1 MFSQKINFP
10 SLQSHLS
17 IVSLLDFVC
26 QKYPCQVALV
36 LEDRQLTYAELYQ
49 KAEYL
54 SNYLIAQGRLKPNT
68 LIGLCI
74 EPSFEMVIAIYAIL
88 KAGAAFVPLDPDLPR
103 QRLSYM
109 IVDAKLSTVLTQ
121 QKFAFDIE
129 PALRQ
134 SGIDGHICFLDT
146 PVVWQHSPAPST
158 PSQIVQPE
166 QLAYIIYT
174 SGSTGVPKGVMLTH
188 QGLLNLALTSCST
201 FDIKPGLRLLQFA
214 SISFDAAV
222 WEIVT
227 ALCGGATLVLGARE
241 QMLPGQP
248 LANFIARHKVHWVM
262 LPPSVL
268 STLTQFRDQL
278 PDLQMVVVG
287 GEACPISLAKA
298 WVSPLLG
305 KINTFLNK
313 TCPTALAQS
322 WVSPYTRFFNAYGP
336 TEITVCCTIY
346 EFQPE
351 DNTVPIGYALPNVE
365 LYVLDEEL
373 KLCNK
378 GEKGEL
384 YVGGL
389 GVGKG
394 YLDKPDIT
402 NARFLDNPFGS
413 GKIYKTGDIVYED
426 IHYPGLLHY
435 AGRTDNQV
443 KIRGKRIEIEAIEM
457 LLAQHPGVEA
467 NTVKAIKNVQV
478 ENGNVPENYGISM
491 LVAYIVPRTGQFLT
505 EKHLQRFAAEQL
517 PDYMVPARFVFID
530 ELPLLPNRSKVDR
543 NALPE
548 LPQTSY
554 FIPNTIDNA
563 VKIAAIF
570 DRALQLPVG
579 SCTPHSNFFHMGGN
593 SLCIAHILYA
603 LERDFNVSIPSR
615 LVYEYP
621 TPSDLARL
629 LEQYKLKINDV
640 ADDRQVDLQAEARLS
655 SELDTSIWQQT
666 PQHKYECALIT
677 GATGF
682 LGAHL
687 LHEFLQKDS
696 YQKIYCI
703 VRAESDTVAMA
714 RLHTTFVKYH
724 LPTAGLAQV
733 YAIAGDIQQ
742 PQLQLPKALFDKL
755 SEEVDQIYHV
765 AADTNYIKPYSVI
778 KTSNLDGT
786 ANLIAFAAHRR
797 HKILHYLSTLAVYG
811 SVTTLL
817 SMNEVAEDFDLD
829 LSAPIMAVESG
840 YVRAKWAAER
850 MVIAAREQGL
860 AVSIYRPG
868 FISGHRQTG
877 IANVNDT
884 FYRFITGCIQMGMY
898 PDWPEKYW
906 TPVPVDY
913 VAAVIAHLSLKPKYI
928 GGNYNIAIPREDE
941 VSNVQIF
948 ELIDELGYPLQKM
961 SPKNWLNA
969 LSTLSSV
976 NSLYPLTSFF
986 QEKVYQNRSTILEVH
1001 HRTPIWKVDNTINAI
1016 QDSGIQC
1023 PKIDKAL
1030 ISQYLPNFVK
1040 GLSTEAVNASTPFLE
1055 IA

>member
-1 MFSQKINFP
+1 MLFKEIDFK

-17 IVSLLDFVC
+17 IVSLLDFIC
-26 QKYPCQVALV
+26 QKYPHQVALV
-36 LEDRQLTYAELYQ
+36 LEDRHLTYGELHQQAEN
-49 KAEYL
+49 L
-54 SNYLIAQGRLKPNT
+54 SNYLTAQGWLKPNS

-146 PVVWQHSPAPST
+146 PVVWQQLTAP
-158 PSQIVQPE
+158 PIPLQVVQPE
-166 QLAYIIYT
+166 HLAYIIYT
-174 SGSTGVPKGVMLTH
+174 SGSTGIPKGVMLTH
-188 QGLLNLALTSCST
+188 QGLLNLALASCST
-201 FDIKPGLRLLQFA
+201 FDIQPGLRLLQFA

-248 LANFIARHKVHWVM
+248 LANFIARQKVNWVM

-268 STLTQFRDQL
+268 STLTPFRDQL
-278 PDLQMVVVG
+278 PDLHMVVVG
-287 GEACPISLAKA
+287 GEACPTSLAKA

-305 KINTFLNK
+305 KLNTLLNK
-313 TCPTALAQS
+313 TCPTSLAQS
-322 WVSPYTRFFNAYGP
+322 WVSLHTRFFNAYGP

-351 DNTVPIGYALPNVE
+351 DISLPIGYALPNVE

-384 YVGGL
+384 YVGGV

-426 IHYPGLLHY
+426 SHHPGLLHY

-443 KIRGKRIEIEAIEM
+443 KIRGKRIELEAIEM
-457 LLAQHPGVEA
+457 ILAQHPGVQA
-467 NTVKAIKNVQV
+467 NTVKAIKTVQV
-478 ENGNVPENYGISM
+478 ETSNLPENYGISM

-548 LPQTSY
+548 LPQTPY
-554 FIPNTIDNA
+554 FIPNTIDNS

-570 DRALQLPVG
+570 DEALQLPIG
-579 SCTPHSNFFHMGGN
+579 SCTPDTNFFHIGGN
-593 SLCIAHILYA
+593 SLCIAHVLYA
-603 LERDFNVSIPSR
+603 LDRDFNVSLPSR

-621 TPSDLARL
+621 TPSDLAQL

-655 SELDTSIWQQT
+655 PELHTSVWQQT
-666 PQHKYECALIT
+666 PQTKYDCALIT

-687 LHEFLQKDS
+687 LYELLQQGS

-703 VRAESDTVAMA
+703 VRAESDTAAMT
-714 RLHTTFVKYH
+714 RLYATFIEYH

-733 YAIAGDIQQ
+733 YAIAGDIQE
-742 PQLQLPKALFDKL
+742 LQMQIPTALFDKL
-755 SEEVDQIYHV
+755 SEEVNQIYHV

-778 KTSNLDGT
+778 KKSNIDGT
-786 ANLIAFAAHRR
+786 ANVIAFAAHRR
-797 HKILHYLSTLAVYG
+797 HKTLHYLSTLAVYG
-811 SVTTLL
+811 SLTSLL
-817 SMNEVAEDFDLD
+817 GINEVTEDFDID
-829 LSAPIMAVESG
+829 LSAPIMSVEYG
-840 YVRAKWAAER
+840 YVRAKWVAER
-850 MVIAAREQGL
+850 MVRTARKQGL
-860 AVSIYRPG
+860 AVSIYSPG

-877 IANVNDT
+877 VANLNDM
-884 FYRFITGCIQMGMY
+884 FYRFVRGCIQMGLY
-898 PDWPEKYW
+898 PDFPEKYW

-913 VAAVIAHLSLKPKYI
+913 VAAAIANLSLESKYI
-928 GGNYNIAIPREDE
+928 GGTYHLVVPRQHE
-941 VSNVQIF
+941 VSHLEIF
-948 ELIDELGYPLQKM
+948 EFINQLGYPVQKI

-969 LSTLSSV
+969 ISTLSTD
-976 NSLYPLTSFF
+976 NPLYPLISFL

-1001 HRTPIWKVDNTINAI
+1001 HRTPIFKIDNTLKALKEV
-1016 QDSGIQC
+1016 GIEC
-1023 PKIDKAL
+1023 PKMNKAL
-1030 ISQYLPNFVK
+1030 ISQYLPNFVQ
-1040 GLSTEAVNASTPFLE
+1040 GLSREAVKANTSFIEVA
-1055 IA
+1055 